1 MAHCVN
7 RKERP
12 FFPCP
17 LILSPFPL
25 SNRGNTKIVCLVSIQ
40 LQIEFHPNGPKPFAL
55 QMRRIDFLK
64 IIITLGPQ
72 LQRLNSQEQTQ
83 ITFLGKSEQAVTLK
97 SQQLS
102 WIYLSVTANNMC
114 PGQDL
119 LGYCVKA
126 YQK

>member
-1 MAHCVN
+1 MN
-7 RKERP
+7 RLFKNYYY
-12 FFPCP
+12 F
-17 LILSPFPL
+17 
-25 SNRGNTKIVCLVSIQ
+25 
-40 LQIEFHPNGPKPFAL
+40 
-55 QMRRIDFLK
+55 
-64 IIITLGPQ
+64 GPQ